1 MSTVIKKVLLLFLTL
16 ILSFAIV
23 GCAEE
28 ELVQEEIDQIVADA
42 VIASTDVDTSKFD
55 MDMLMTIE
63 VIGGVEPGEMTML
76 TDFTGAVDNA
86 NKEMQMTINMT
97 MDVTGEGK
105 QGIATEFYIVGEW
118 MYMKTDIPV
127 IGGQWM
133 KTRLTEEMWEAE
145 SQIGSQIALLEAA
158 TEVDL
163 LGSESVRGTAC
174 YVVEIVP
181 SMEAL
186 GKLLSQQTTGL
197 ENIDW
202 EELKLFKETSIR
214 EWIAKDSYLLMKAE
228 IHMLMEMRPEHIGAT
243 EEDFEKM
250 TMDINIE
257 MKLYDYNK
265 PVSIE
270 LPQEALGALEMPG
283 G

>member
-1 MSTVIKKVLLLFLTL
+1 
-16 ILSFAIV
+16 
-23 GCAEE
+23 
-28 ELVQEEIDQIVADA
+28 
-42 VIASTDVDTSKFD
+42 
-55 MDMLMTIE
+55 MDMLMAME
-63 VIGGVEPGEMTML
+63 VIGGTEPGEMTML
-76 TDFTGAVDNA
+76 TDFTSAVDNA
-86 NKEMQMTINMT
+86 NKEMQMTMDTT
-97 MDVTGEGK
+97 MDIPGEAK
-105 QGIATEFYIVGEW
+105 QGIATELYIVDEW

-133 KTRLTEEMWEAE
+133 KIRLTEEMWEAE
-145 SQIGSQIALLEAA
+145 SQIGHQIALLETA

-228 IHMLMEMRPEHIGAT
+228 IHMLMEMRPEDVGAT

-250 TMDINIE
+250 TIDMNIQME
-257 MKLYDYNK
+257 VYDYNK

-270 LPQEALGALEMPG
+270 LPQEASGALEMPG